1 MKKIALI
8 ILTFLFTSI
17 GFSQSY
23 QDEVQLVQSIYGM
36 EKKEIVAEFVELDK
50 NQKTDFWL
58 LYDEYEIRRKELG
71 KTKFKLLF
79 DYVNDYGDVNPE
91 DAEMFMNE
99 VLPLRKKSN
108 KLVDTYYKK
117 IKNKIDPVV
126 AMQFYQI
133 ENYLSDLIRL
143 ELLEEIYTTKK

>member
-1 MKKIALI
+1 MKKITFI
-8 ILTFLFTSI
+8 IVPFLFTSI
-17 GFSQSY
+17 GFSQSF
-23 QDEVQLVQSIYGM
+23 QDEVQLVQSVYGM
-36 EKKEIVAEFVELDK
+36 EKKEIVAEFVELDE

-58 LYDEYEIRRKELG
+58 LYDEYEIKRKELG
-71 KTKFKLLF
+71 KTKFTLLF
-79 DYVNDYGDVNPE
+79 DYVNDYGNINPE

-99 VLPLRKKSN
+99 VIPLRKKSD

-117 IKNKIDPVV
+117 IKKKTDPIV

-133 ENYLSDLIRL
+133 ENYLSDMIRL